1 MYLRSGCI
9 CVGQLRSGCTVAIV
23 DAVAVTVVEAAAS
36 AIAEVAGVLSFCVTG
51 LRGGLSLV
59 WWIRVRSPHAN
70 NYRVCGVGRC
80 LR

>member
-1 MYLRSGCI
+1 M
-9 CVGQLRSGCTVAIV
+9 CVGQLCSGCTVAVV
-23 DAVAVTVVEAAAS
+23 DAVAVAVIEAVAS
-36 AIAEVAGVLSFCVTG
+36 AVAGVAGVLSSCVTG

>member
-1 MYLRSGCI
+1 MWYPRNGCI

-36 AIAEVAGVLSFCVTG
+36 AIAEVAGVLSSCVTG

-59 WWIRVRSPHAN
+59 WWVRVRV
-70 NYRVCGVGRC
+70 RVRVLLLCRNS
-80 LR
+80 L